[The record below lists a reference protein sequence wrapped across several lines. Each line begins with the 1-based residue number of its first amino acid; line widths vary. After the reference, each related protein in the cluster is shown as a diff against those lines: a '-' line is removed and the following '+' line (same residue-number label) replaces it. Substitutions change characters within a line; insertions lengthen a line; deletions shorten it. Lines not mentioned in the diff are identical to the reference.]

1 MKTPLTLV
9 ALFCSFTLIAS
20 ADETSSK
27 NRLEQLFKNF
37 DTNSDGGIS
46 LDEYKAGMVGQ
57 MAPERVPTVF
67 KQKDRNSDGKLTL
80 AELLYHPEEPVK
92 KDDVKKDDKK
102 PAKK

>member
-9 ALFCSFTLIAS
+9 ALFCSCTLMS
-20 ADETSSK
+20 FADETSSK
-27 NRLEQLFKNF
+27 DRLQQLFKNF
-37 DTNSDGGIS
+37 DTNGDGGIS

-80 AELLYHPEEPVK
+80 PELLYHPEEPVK
-92 KDDVKKDDKK
+92 KDAPKKDDKA
-102 PAKK
+102 PAKN